1 VDDLAEPL
9 PRVRQEEAAVVKKT
23 VETTIT
29 LRVNHKDLKRVLR
42 LPKYGRL
49 EVSGL
54 TAKTPEGVWKD
65 VSGALLKWDDE
76 AQDSFLVLTHYHT
89 KHSERRLR

>member
-1 VDDLAEPL
+1 M
-9 PRVRQEEAAVVKKT
+9 VKKT

-29 LRVNHKDLKRVLR
+29 LRVTHKDLKRVLR
-42 LPKYGRL
+42 LPKWGRL

-54 TAKTPEGVWKD
+54 TAKNPEGSWKD
-65 VSGALLKWDDE
+65 VDGAILKWDPDI
-76 AQDSFLVLTHYHT
+76 QDSTVTFTNYQT